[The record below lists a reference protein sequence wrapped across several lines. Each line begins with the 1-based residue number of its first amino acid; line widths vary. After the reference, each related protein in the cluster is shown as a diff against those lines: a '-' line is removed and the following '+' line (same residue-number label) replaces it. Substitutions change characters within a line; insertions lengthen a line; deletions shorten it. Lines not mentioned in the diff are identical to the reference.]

1 MKQTVD
7 FTLFGTTVFVML
19 WLDVSELA
27 EGVIRQLDSDC
38 TGTDLKRVENTLCPE
53 RGAVERQ
60 PQHYL
65 LIGLLHITFRIF
77 CPF

>member
-27 EGVIRQLDSDC
+27 EEVIRQLDSDC
-38 TGTDLKRVENTLCPE
+38 TGADLK
-53 RGAVERQ
+53 
-60 PQHYL
+60 
-65 LIGLLHITFRIF
+65 
-77 CPF
+77 